1 MLVRRLSDNRTEWSI
16 SLSVHRAA
24 DPLSTGGARP
34 AVDRR
39 WSAWFLSRMTAIA
52 FGGLAIA
59 LVRGNVFYDTVYYA
73 HWAHG
78 TLTGARVP
86 YRDFAWEYPP
96 GVLPAMLV
104 PGIFAPLLQDGHGSL
119 YVFVYGAL
127 WVLLMLAVDALVLRW
142 LLRLTHAEPGHPAT
156 RLWLW
161 GLPLLGALTWA
172 RFDLLPAAAASVAM
186 LAAATGTYRRAGTW
200 GGVGAALKLWP
211 ALLAP
216 VQRSRSSA
224 LKAVART
231 AAVVGGTAALTL
243 ALTGS
248 TGYGQVLSYQSRRGL
263 QCESLAALP
272 FLWIRHL
279 AGTGYRMRLRFGAWE
294 VVGPHIGLICA
305 AATGVYTVGL
315 IGLAVIHW
323 RFLRRDVGPEL
334 IALSAVALAL
344 LTLCTDKVLSPQ
356 YLLWLLAIMAAAAVV
371 DAATWGPYVP
381 WTALACALSAVVFPW
396 FYGDVLQ
403 TGWLGLLA
411 LTARD
416 LVLLGMAVAVARRL
430 VHQLRVD
437 ARGHRV
443 RSS

>member
-1 MLVRRLSDNRTEWSI
+1 
-16 SLSVHRAA
+16 
-24 DPLSTGGARP
+24 
-34 AVDRR
+34 VDRR
-39 WSAWFLSRMTAIA
+39 WSAWFLSRVTAIA
-52 FGGLAIA
+52 LGGLAIA
-59 LVRGNVFYDTVYYA
+59 LVRGNVFYDTSYYA

-96 GVLPAMLV
+96 GVMPAMLI
-104 PGIFAPLLQDGHGSL
+104 PGIFAPLLNDGRNSL
-119 YVFVYGAL
+119 YVFLYGAM
-127 WVLLMLAVDALVLRW
+127 WVLSMLAVDAVVLRW
-142 LLRLTHAEPGHPAT
+142 LLRWTHAEPGHPAT

-172 RFDLLPAAAASVAM
+172 RFDLLPAAAASVAL
-186 LAAATGTYRRAGTW
+186 LAAATGTYRRSGTW
-200 GGVGAALKLWP
+200 AGVGAALKLWP

-216 VQRSRSSA
+216 VQRSRPAA

-231 AAVVGGTAALTL
+231 AAVVAGTASLTL

-272 FLWIRHL
+272 LLWIRHL
-279 AGTGYRMRLRFGAWE
+279 AGTGYRVHLRFGAWE
-294 VVGPHIGLICA
+294 VVGPHIGLICE
-305 AATGVYTVGL
+305 AATGVYTLGV
-315 IGLAVIHW
+315 IALAVAHW

-334 IALSAVALAL
+334 VALSAVALVL

-356 YLLWLLAIMAAAAVV
+356 YLLWLLAILAAACIL
-371 DAATWGPYVP
+371 DAETWGPYVP
-381 WTALACALSAVVFPW
+381 WTLLACALSAVAFPW

-416 LVLLGMAVAVARRL
+416 MVLLGMAVAVARRL
-430 VHQLRVD
+430 VHQLRD
-437 ARGHRV
+437 LSRV
-443 RSS
+443 RRG